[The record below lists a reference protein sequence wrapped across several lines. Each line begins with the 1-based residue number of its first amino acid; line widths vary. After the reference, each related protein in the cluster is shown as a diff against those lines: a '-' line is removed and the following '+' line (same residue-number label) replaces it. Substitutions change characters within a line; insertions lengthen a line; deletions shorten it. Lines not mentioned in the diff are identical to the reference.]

1 MCELFEAKVHSSPS
15 GIEGSSPPITPL
27 LTAERLPDLP
37 FAHAFGRLP
46 MTVSDASLG
55 VLLKDLDAVSGGC
68 CSAGGGCAYNLA
80 VADGW
85 VLMVPRT
92 RREAAPVTLM
102 EANGSAKVASVDVN
116 GLGFL
121 GSLLVR
127 SETDASMSTTP
138 LEVLRDVTCRV

>member
-1 MCELFEAKVHSSPS
+1 MPSLYLSLAGASCPMCELFEAKVHSSPS

-46 MTVSDASLG
+46 MTASDASLG

-85 VLMVPRT
+85 VLMVPYHRIK
-92 RREAAPVTLM
+92 
-102 EANGSAKVASVDVN
+102 G
-116 GLGFL
+116 GLLFGHQS
-121 GSLLVR
+121 GG
-127 SETDASMSTTP
+127 
-138 LEVLRDVTCRV
+138 